1 MKEIEDYCLAD
12 ETDVQAPPITPPIS
26 PLGVGDSRNWFSSS
40 SAEEATYCPSSLEF
54 AFFFKALH
62 SNQNG
67 TDIENRERK

>member
-12 ETDVQAPPITPPIS
+12 KTEGVQAITPPIS

-67 TDIENRERK
+67 TDIENRNK